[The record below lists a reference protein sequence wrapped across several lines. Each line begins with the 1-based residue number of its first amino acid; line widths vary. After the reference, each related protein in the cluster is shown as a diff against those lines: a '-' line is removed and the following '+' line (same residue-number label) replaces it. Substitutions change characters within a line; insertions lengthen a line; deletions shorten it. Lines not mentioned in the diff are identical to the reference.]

1 MMTYQYQ
8 LSALVHDHL
17 HAIYKCL
24 CRAFMPVYL
33 SLLCYGHVLLCVM
46 SLCCHVVVLWVLCA
60 VVCLCCSL
68 VDHAFEA
75 VGEL

>member
-24 CRAFMPVYL
+24 CRAFVPVYL
-33 SLLCYGHVLLCVM
+33 SISCDCYGHVLLRVV
-46 SLCCHVVVLWVLCA
+46 SLCCRVVMLWVLCA
-60 VVCLCCSL
+60 VVCLCCLL
-68 VDHAFEA
+68 VDRAFEPI
-75 VGEL
+75 